1 MTAQE
6 ALVKQV
12 KAAEAAKQAAALT
25 AEQVVIEAEA
35 DRAASEKKMQATK
48 MLAEAKTADEAASG
62 LAEAQVITVKADALE
77 KQGTAEATVSERKAV
92 AEAKGLEAL
101 AGAKEKDG
109 TAEATVMQLKFH
121 SEAQGIEEKANAM
134 KLFDGVGKE
143 HEEFKLRLNKDK
155 DIEIAAIA
163 AQREIAE
170 AQAGIVG
177 EALKSARIDIV
188 GGETTFFD
196 KIVDSIKGGKA
207 VDRFVHNS
215 ETITDIKNTFF
226 NGNPEYFKEK
236 LEQLIAQFNLSAK
249 DVKDLSVAALI
260 AKMMGM
266 TDSDEAKGEL
276 SRLLDMVKNVGMS
289 DQKVTNLKI
298 GSDVKS

>member
-1 MTAQE
+1 
-6 ALVKQV
+6 
-12 KAAEAAKQAAALT
+12 
-25 AEQVVIEAEA
+25 
-35 DRAASEKKMQATK
+35 MQATK

-62 LAEAQVITVKADALE
+62 LAEAKVITVKADAVE
-77 KQGTAEATVSERKAV
+77 KQGTAEATVLERKAV
-92 AEAKGLEAL
+92 AEAKGLEAM
-101 AGAKEKDG
+101 AAAKEKDG
-109 TAEATVMQLKFH
+109 TAEANVMELKFH

-177 EALKSARIDIV
+177 EALKNARIDIV

-207 VDRFVHNS
+207 VDRFVQNS

-226 NGNPEYFKEK
+226 NGNPDYFKDK

-266 TDSDEAKGEL
+266 TNSDEAKSEL
-276 SRLLDMVKNVGMS
+276 TRLLDMVKSVGLS
-289 DQKVTNLKI
+289 DQRVSKLTT
-298 GSDVKS
+298 GSDAKA